1 MLISL
6 SMESRTIDSM
16 KGNAL
21 SENGIMV
28 VDRIGHIQGVGLSN
42 QNYLDTKAKRKG
54 HILPFSFNK

>member
-28 VDRIGHIQGVGLSN
+28 VDRIGHIQGLGLSN
-42 QNYLDTKAKRKG
+42 QNYLDTKAKRMDL
-54 HILPFSFNK
+54 ILTFSFNK